1 MTNEQLRE
9 LAEAAN
15 LSIKQRANMNEA
27 AFSVAENKRREFRD
41 IAPAAILA
49 LLDRI
54 KELEDELRA
63 CVGSL
68 DYVERTYPLHA
79 GYGVRQHR
87 IETAR
92 TLLEKSK

>member
-1 MTNEQLRE
+1 MSTTQLRE
-9 LAEAAN
+9 LAKTMKTNPGSFKAKASFE
-15 LSIKQRANMNEA
+15 L
-27 AFSVAENKRREFRD
+27 
-41 IAPAAILA
+41 AIDNDVVLA

-68 DYVERTYPLHA
+68 DFVETTYPLHA

-92 TLLEKSK
+92 ALLENKHE

>member
-1 MTNEQLRE
+1 MNTTQLRE
-9 LAEAAN
+9 LE
-15 LSIKQRANMNEA
+15 KDHGPEGW
-27 AFSVAENKRREFRD
+27 
-41 IAPAAILA
+41 PAVQMKEITA

-68 DYVERTYPLHA
+68 DFVETTYPLHA

-92 TLLEKSK
+92 ALLENKHE